1 VLKRLARLKRRVV
14 PRRGRP
20 EEAPASSAQGA
31 DLDELLH
38 LARLSFLRM
47 QVAWDAG
54 DLPTLATLT
63 TEPLLEDLRSQLL
76 ERGPALN
83 RTEVLSL
90 DARLL
95 AIEELHEAYVASVEF
110 SGVIREQLDAGAA
123 PFRELWLLANLKAT
137 GRGWRLARVQSLS

>member
-1 VLKRLARLKRRVV
+1 VLTRLARLKRRVV
-14 PRRGRP
+14 ARRARP
-20 EEAPASSAQGA
+20 AAPACAQGA
-31 DLDELLH
+31 DVEGLLH
-38 LARLSFLRM
+38 LARQSFLRM

-63 TEPLLEDLRSQLL
+63 TEPLLEDLRSQLQ

-110 SGVIREQLDAGAA
+110 SGVIREQRGEGAA
-123 PFRELWLLANLKAT
+123 HFRELWLLANLKAA
-137 GRGWRLARVQSLS
+137 GRGWQLARVQSLS

>member
-14 PRRGRP
+14 ARRARP
-20 EEAPASSAQGA
+20 AVAPVSAAQSA
-31 DLDELLH
+31 DIEELLH

-63 TEPLLEDLRSQLL
+63 TEPLLEDLRNQLL
-76 ERGPALN
+76 ERGPAFN
-83 RTEVLSL
+83 STEVLSL

-110 SGVIREQLDAGAA
+110 SGVIREQRGEGAV
-123 PFRELWLLANLKAT
+123 PFREVWLLANLKAT
-137 GRGWRLARVQSLS
+137 SLGWQLARVQSLS

>member
-1 VLKRLARLKRRVV
+1 MLTRLVRLKRRVTA
-14 PRRGRP
+14 RRRRP
-20 EEAPASSAQGA
+20 VQPTGAQGA
-31 DLDELLH
+31 DVEGLLH

-47 QVAWDAG
+47 QVAWDAA

-63 TEPLLEDLRSQLL
+63 TEPLLEDLRSQLE

-110 SGVIREQLDAGAA
+110 SGVIREQRGEGAA

-137 GRGWRLARVQSLS
+137 GRGWQLARVQSLS